1 MTVAA
6 VSPTYF
12 MPVGTAAQVPYPET
26 SPTPTEGRRRR
37 RRKSVLRSEPQV
49 IRGPWPTVIS
59 NAPTI
64 TPDPYDLEDETFD
77 RDYVSYSWAKEWD
90 CEEDQAYVRL

>member
-1 MTVAA
+1 MTA
-6 VSPTYF
+6 VSLSYF
-12 MPVGTAAQVPYPET
+12 LPVGTSAELPYPEPRPAPST
-26 SPTPTEGRRRR
+26 RRARA
-37 RRKSVLRSEPQV
+37 RKGTFRPEPQV
-49 IRGPWPTVIS
+49 IHGPWPTVIS

-90 CEEDQAYVRL
+90 CEEDQAYDRL